1 MHTTPYTPATA
12 QQAYA
17 RQRRT
22 WRRLWLALLVATAI
36 LVVPLAFVSAWA
48 TACAMGGG
56 LYCAYV
62 VRSA

>member
-1 MHTTPYTPATA
+1 MHTTPYTPHQATP
-12 QQAYA
+12 YA

-22 WRRLWLALLVATAI
+22 WRRLWVALLVATAI

-48 TACAMGGG
+48 TVCAVGGG